1 MGRTWLQTHC
11 QALREAVPGRVRA
24 CASPGVSLPASEVSV
39 CLRERDAHPGRATH
53 GTGRQPHRCTARSEA
68 PAADVAHSRSLAR
81 GSEAAWPPPGRR
93 LGPGGGRARLSLGLD
108 LGCLF
113 RAVEKACQ
121 QLDAKTHP
129 RSPMPRRGPLLRT
142 RGHPER
148 PPVTPASASAS
159 PAPHGSRF
167 PEAQAQ
173 LLPHSPL
180 RRLKRRPAATRDH
193 EHVKCGPCHMLRW
206 HFEYVG
212 ITAFKITFPVSF
224 YFLNCG

>member
-1 MGRTWLQTHC
+1 MLGRTWLQTHC

-24 CASPGVSLPASEVSV
+24 CASPGFSLPASEVSV

-68 PAADVAHSRSLAR
+68 PAADVARSRSLAR

-121 QLDAKTHP
+121 EPDAKARPSAADP
-129 RSPMPRRGPLLRT
+129 RAPRKAPSNARVRLCIAGPSRVAIPRGPGAAPLSL
-142 RGHPER
+142 
-148 PPVTPASASAS
+148 TP
-159 PAPHGSRF
+159 
-167 PEAQAQ
+167 
-173 LLPHSPL
+173 
-180 RRLKRRPAATRDH
+180 
-193 EHVKCGPCHMLRW
+193 CG
-206 HFEYVG
+206 G
-212 ITAFKITFPVSF
+212 
-224 YFLNCG
+224 

>member
-1 MGRTWLQTHC
+1 M
-11 QALREAVPGRVRA
+11 RA
-24 CASPGVSLPASEVSV
+24 CASPGFSLPASEVSV

-68 PAADVAHSRSLAR
+68 PAADVARSRSLAR

-121 QLDAKTHP
+121 EPDTKTRPCAADP
-129 RSPMPRRGPLLRT
+129 RAPRKAPGNTRVRLCIAGPSRVAIPRGP
-142 RGHPER
+142 
-148 PPVTPASASAS
+148 VA
-159 PAPHGSRF
+159 APLS
-167 PEAQAQ
+167 
-173 LLPHSPL
+173 HSPL

>member
-68 PAADVAHSRSLAR
+68 PAADVARSRSLAARRRR
-81 GSEAAWPPPGRR
+81 GLPRD
-93 LGPGGGRARLSLGLD
+93 GGWDRAGVEP
-108 LGCLF
+108 GCLSDSTWGVCF
-113 RAVEKACQ
+113 VLSRKRA
-121 QLDAKTHP
+121 

-173 LLPHSPL
+173 LLSPSP
-180 RRLKRRPAATRDH
+180 PAEA
-193 EHVKCGPCHMLRW
+193 E
-206 HFEYVG
+206 
-212 ITAFKITFPVSF
+212 TAAGGYT
-224 YFLNCG
+224 